1 MFSVSCDSHM
11 RWMWFSVSCDSHM
24 RWVGFG
30 VSCDPHMLFLF
41 QVFDSN
47 TSSDKSFRFK
57 IGKGKV
63 IKVPV

>member
-1 MFSVSCDSHM
+1 MKLYTLQLYSSSV
-11 RWMWFSVSCDSHM
+11 FV
-24 RWVGFG
+24 
-30 VSCDPHMLFLF
+30 

-63 IKVPV
+63 IKVCKNVCLCALVQCRSEG